1 MNGLTRHAMC
11 DRSETKQVPV
21 MVDNPDIGA
30 PPPPWR
36 RLRFEARAA
45 ASDEPALASYIDAA
59 ILSHETICQA
69 LAFHL
74 AEKLAGPEMGAQQV
88 RQVIAN
94 AYDNEHGLVEAAELD
109 MQAVL
114 ERDPACRG
122 LLQPFLFFK
131 GFLALQTQ
139 RIANRLWREG
149 REALSFHFQS
159 RASERFGVDIHPAVK
174 IGAGVMLDHATNIT
188 IGETAEVGDGCSI
201 LQGVTLGGTGKE
213 VGDRHPKIGRGVLVS
228 VGAKVLGNI
237 SIGDEAKIAAGSVV
251 LNDVPARTT
260 VAGVPA
266 RIVGGEGKAPA
277 RNMDQTLPEA
287 N

>member
-1 MNGLTRHAMC
+1 
-11 DRSETKQVPV
+11 

-30 PPPPWR
+30 PPPPWK

-45 ASDEPALASYIDAA
+45 AADEPTLSSYIDAA
-59 ILSHETICQA
+59 ILSHDTLCQA

-74 AEKLAGPEMGAQQV
+74 AEKLAGPEMGAQQI

-94 AYDNEHGLVEAAELD
+94 AYDHEHALVEAAELD

-131 GFLALQTQ
+131 GYLALQTQ

-149 REALSFHFQS
+149 RETLAFHFQS

-174 IGAGVMLDHATNIT
+174 MGVGVMLDHATDIT
-188 IGETAEVGDGCSI
+188 IGETAAVGDGCSI

-213 VGDRHPKIGRGVLVS
+213 VGDRHPKIGKGVLVS

-237 SIGDEAKIAAGSVV
+237 TIGDEAKIAAGSVV
-251 LNDVPARTT
+251 LKDVPPRTT

-266 RIVGGEGKAPA
+266 RPVGGESRAPA
-277 RNMDQTLPEA
+277 RNMDQTIPDA
-287 N
+287 K

>member
-1 MNGLTRHAMC
+1 MA
-11 DRSETKQVPV
+11 E
-21 MVDNPDIGA
+21 NPDIGA

-36 RLRFEARAA
+36 RLRFAARAA

-59 ILSHETICQA
+59 ILSHDTICQA
-69 LAFHL
+69 LSFHL
-74 AEKLAGPEMGAQQV
+74 AEKLAGPEIGAQQI
-88 RQVIAN
+88 RHVIAHC
-94 AYDNEHGLVEAAELD
+94 YDHEPGLVEAAERD

-122 LLQPFLFFK
+122 MLQPFLFFK

-139 RIANRLWREG
+139 RVANRLWREG
-149 REALSFHFQS
+149 RETLAFHLQS

-174 IGAGVMLDHATNIT
+174 MGSGVMLDHATNIT

-237 SIGDEAKIAAGSVV
+237 HVGDEAKIAAGSVV
-251 LNDVPARTT
+251 LKDVAARTT

-266 RIVGGEGKAPA
+266 RVVGGEGKAPA
-277 RNMDQTLPEA
+277 RNMDQTLPESS
-287 N
+287 